1 MVSALQPTGPPGRGD
16 GRRFLITAGVETY
29 QDSGITDLP
38 GAVRDAKRVR
48 ELLEPMGYTHVL
60 PSLVR
65 NPTRAMLAEDIENWA
80 EQTLLGPQDI
90 VVVYFA
96 GHGIRGQDRHYL
108 QCTDSQAG
116 RRARAL
122 PAEDLA
128 RPLVMSGVGH
138 LLVMLDTCYAGAGTQ
153 DINRMAGDLA
163 HLHRERANRWHLAAA
178 RAKDRAKDHAF
189 VDALTDAF
197 TNLRHGATQQFMSVR
212 EVTDRV
218 NAYFAEHRPLQQ
230 ARLTTSET
238 DGKDPFFPSRIFIPG
253 LPEDGIDL
261 AALARLRRRHAGFFG
276 PRSRGVEH
284 AGEHGDYFT
293 GRTRALDELEAFLTT
308 PAAEHDRKA
317 RVVSGKP
324 GSGKSALLG
333 RLLTRCGPAHPQPAA
348 APPPA
353 APHRA
358 SSANGGSQL
367 RPISLPVIVLH
378 ARRAPLEDLTAD
390 LAAALGLPADA
401 GRDDILT
408 VLGAR
413 TDPVAVVVDSLDE
426 AGTAGDAR
434 ESLRVARELL
444 QPLSVLPS
452 VRLVI
457 GTRHPQ
463 IRALGHAVHLIDLDE
478 PAYLTTGD
486 ISAYAQAL
494 LEDAQDPHSRSPY
507 RDRHDL
513 AATVAEG
520 IARRAGSSFLVAR
533 MTARALVHG
542 QIHIDTGQPGWREH
556 LPSDAGEAFDAYLD
570 RFDTHRPKVER
581 LLRPLAY
588 AQGAGLPWSTLWA
601 PLAEALSGVPCS
613 NDDLDWLHTHAGAYI
628 TETASPDGSA
638 YRLFHETMAEH
649 LRRPGREAD
658 DHALIARTL
667 ARMVPTDPATNL
679 TDWPAAHPYI
689 PRHLATHAAAGDI
702 LNDFVRD
709 AEYLIH
715 AHPAHLLNAFALH
728 TPAMQTADARLA
740 AAIYR
745 ASANIHSTL
754 TPNQRRDILAIDAA
768 RYQQPHLA
776 ARLSRSRPWTPR
788 WATGTL
794 VNPAHHATLTG
805 HTAPVRA
812 VVVAQVDGRPHAV
825 TASSDSTVRVWD
837 LEAGT
842 EGPILTGRTASVRA
856 VVAVQIDG
864 RPHAVTASADRTV
877 RVWDLVDGRRQ
888 AVTASAD
895 CTVWVWDLE
904 AGTERATLTGH
915 TDLVT
920 AVAVAQ
926 IDGRP
931 HAVTASEDRTVRVWD
946 LEAGTEHATLT
957 GHTDSVTAVAVAQI
971 DGRPHAVTT
980 SEDRTVRV
988 WDLKAGTEHA
998 TLTGH
1003 TDSVTA
1009 VAVAQIDGRPHAV
1022 TTSDDST
1029 ARVWDLG
1036 VEAEGAILTGHT
1048 DSVTAVAVAQID
1060 GRPHAVTTSEDRT
1073 VRVWD
1078 LEAGTEHATL
1088 TGHTDSV
1095 TAVAVAQIDGRPHA
1109 VTTSEDRTVRVWDLK
1124 AGTEHATLTGHTDS
1138 VTAVVAAQIDGRP
1151 HAVTTSDDST
1161 ARVWDLG
1168 VEAEG
1173 AILTGH
1179 TDSVTAVAVAQI
1191 DGRPHAVTTGEDRT
1205 VRVWDLEAGTEHAT
1219 LTGHTD
1225 SVTAVAVAQIDGR
1238 PHAVTASEDRTV
1250 RVWDLE
1256 AGTEHAT
1263 LTGHTDSVTAVVAA
1277 QIDGRPHAVTAGDDC
1292 TVRVWDLE
1300 AGTERATLTG
1310 HTGWVTAVAVAQI
1323 DGRPHAVTASED
1335 DTVRVWDLEAG
1346 TEHAIL
1352 TGHTGWVTAVA
1363 VAQID
1368 GRPHAVT
1375 ASLDCTVR
1383 VWDLE
1388 AGTERATLTGHTY
1401 SVNAVAVAQIDG
1413 RPHAVTTS
1421 DDSTAR
1427 VWDLEAG
1434 TEHATLTGHTDS
1446 VTAVVAAQIDGRP
1459 HAVTASDDRTVRVW
1473 DLVSARPIAVTYTP
1487 LLLYALVVHGS
1498 ATILGMT
1505 SEIVV
1510 LERMQE

>member
-1 MVSALQPTGPPGRGD
+1 MAAVPQPSHQPGQEE

-60 PSLVR
+60 PDLVR

-80 EQTLLGPQDI
+80 EQALLGPQDI

-96 GHGIRGQDRHYL
+96 GHGIRAFDRHYL
-108 QCTDSQAG
+108 QCADSQAG

-138 LLVMLDTCYAGAGTQ
+138 LLVMLDTCYAAAGTQ

-178 RAKDRAKDHAF
+178 RAKDRAKDNAF

-197 TNLRHGATQQFMSVR
+197 TNPRHGPTQQFMSVR

-261 AALARLRRRHAGFFG
+261 AALARLRHRHAGFFG

-284 AGEHGDYFT
+284 AGEYGDYFT

-317 RVVSGKP
+317 RVVTGKP

-333 RLLTRCGPAHPQPAA
+333 RLLTHCDLAHPQPAA
-348 APPPA
+348 VPPPA

-358 SSANGGSQL
+358 SSANRGSPQQG
-367 RPISLPVIVLH
+367 ISPPVIALH
-378 ARRAPLEDLTAD
+378 ARRVPLEDLIAD

-401 GRDDILT
+401 SRDDILT
-408 VLGAR
+408 VLGTR

-444 QPLSVLPS
+444 QPLSVMPS

-463 IRALGHAVHLIDLDE
+463 IRALGHAVHLIDLDK
-478 PAYLTTGD
+478 PAYLTAGD
-486 ISAYAQAL
+486 IAAYAQAL
-494 LEDAQDPHSRSPY
+494 LEDTQDPHSRSPY
-507 RDRHDL
+507 HDRPDL

-542 QIHIDTGQPGWREH
+542 QIHIDTGQPGWRKR
-556 LPSDAGEAFDAYLD
+556 LPSDAGEAFAAYLD
-570 RFDTHRPKVER
+570 RFGPERPKAER

-601 PLAEALSGVPCS
+601 PLAEALSGAPCS

-628 TETASPDGSA
+628 TETSSPDGSA

-667 ARMVPTDPATNL
+667 ARLVPTDPATNL
-679 TDWPAAHPYI
+679 TDWLAAHPYI

-709 AEYLIH
+709 AEYLVH

-728 TPAMQTADARLA
+728 TPAMQTGDARLA
-740 AAIYR
+740 AAVYR
-745 ASANIHSTL
+745 ASANVHITF

-768 RYQQPHLA
+768 RYQQRHLA
-776 ARLSRSRPWTPR
+776 ARLSRTRPWTPR

-805 HTAPVRA
+805 HTGSVW
-812 VVVAQVDGRPHAV
+812 VVAVAQIEGRSHAV
-825 TASSDSTVRVWD
+825 TAGNDSTVRVWD
-837 LEAGT
+837 LEAGA
-842 EGPILTGRTASVRA
+842 ERTALS
-856 VVAVQIDG
+856 
-864 RPHAVTASADRTV
+864 
-877 RVWDLVDGRRQ
+877 
-888 AVTASAD
+888 
-895 CTVWVWDLE
+895 
-904 AGTERATLTGH
+904 GH
-915 TDLVT
+915 TGSVS

-931 HAVTASEDRTVRVWD
+931 HAVTAGSDAVRLWD
-946 LEAGTEHATLT
+946 LEAGAERVTLT
-957 GHTDSVTAVAVAQI
+957 GHTDSVWAVAVAQI

-980 SEDRTVRV
+980 S
-988 WDLKAGTEHA
+988 
-998 TLTGH
+998 
-1003 TDSVTA
+1003 TDS
-1009 VAVAQIDGRPHAV
+1009 
-1022 TTSDDST
+1022 
-1029 ARVWDLG
+1029 
-1036 VEAEGAILTGHT
+1036 
-1048 DSVTAVAVAQID
+1048 
-1060 GRPHAVTTSEDRT
+1060 
-1073 VRVWD
+1073 
-1078 LEAGTEHATL
+1078 
-1088 TGHTDSV
+1088 
-1095 TAVAVAQIDGRPHA
+1095 
-1109 VTTSEDRTVRVWDLK
+1109 
-1124 AGTEHATLTGHTDS
+1124 
-1138 VTAVVAAQIDGRP
+1138 
-1151 HAVTTSDDST
+1151 
-1161 ARVWDLG
+1161 
-1168 VEAEG
+1168 
-1173 AILTGH
+1173 
-1179 TDSVTAVAVAQI
+1179 
-1191 DGRPHAVTTGEDRT
+1191 
-1205 VRVWDLEAGTEHAT
+1205 
-1219 LTGHTD
+1219 
-1225 SVTAVAVAQIDGR
+1225 
-1238 PHAVTASEDRTV
+1238 
-1250 RVWDLE
+1250 
-1256 AGTEHAT
+1256 
-1263 LTGHTDSVTAVVAA
+1263 
-1277 QIDGRPHAVTAGDDC
+1277 

-1310 HTGWVTAVAVAQI
+1310 HTGPVWTVAVTQI
-1323 DGRPHAVTASED
+1323 DGRPHAVTTSTD
-1335 DTVRVWDLEAG
+1335 
-1346 TEHAIL
+1346 
-1352 TGHTGWVTAVA
+1352 
-1363 VAQID
+1363 
-1368 GRPHAVT
+1368 
-1375 ASLDCTVR
+1375 STVR

-1388 AGTERATLTGHTY
+1388 AGTERATL
-1401 SVNAVAVAQIDG
+1401 
-1413 RPHAVTTS
+1413 
-1421 DDSTAR
+1421 
-1427 VWDLEAG
+1427 
-1434 TEHATLTGHTDS
+1434 
-1446 VTAVVAAQIDGRP
+1446 
-1459 HAVTASDDRTVRVW
+1459 
-1473 DLVSARPIAVTYTP
+1473 
-1487 LLLYALVVHGS
+1487 
-1498 ATILGMT
+1498 
-1505 SEIVV
+1505 
-1510 LERMQE
+1510 

>member
-1 MVSALQPTGPPGRGD
+1 MASAPQPSHQPGQED

-29 QDSGITDLP
+29 QDSRITDLP

-60 PSLVR
+60 PRLVR

-80 EQTLLGPQDI
+80 EEALLGPQDI
-90 VVVYFA
+90 VVMYFA
-96 GHGIRGQDRHYL
+96 GHGIRAEDRHYL

-128 RPLVMSGVGH
+128 RPLVMSGAGH
-138 LLVMLDTCYAGAGTQ
+138 LLVMLDTCYAAAGTQ

-163 HLHRERANRWHLAAA
+163 HLHRDTANRWHLAAA
-178 RAKDRAKDHAF
+178 RAKDRAKDNAF

-197 TNLRHGATQQFMSVR
+197 THPRHGPTQQFMSVR
-212 EVTDRV
+212 EVTDRI

-238 DGKDPFFPSRIFIPG
+238 DGKDPFFPSHPFIPG

-261 AALARLRRRHAGFFG
+261 AALARLRHQHAGFFG
-276 PRSRGVEH
+276 PRSKGLEH
-284 AGEHGDYFT
+284 AGEYGDYFT

-317 RVVSGKP
+317 RVVTGKP

-333 RLLTRCGPAHPQPAA
+333 RLLTHCDPAHPHPVVG
-348 APPPA
+348 PPPA
-353 APHRA
+353 APHQA
-358 SSANGGSQL
+358 SSANGGSPQ

-378 ARRAPLEDLTAD
+378 ARRAPLEDLIAD
-390 LAAALGLPADA
+390 LTAALGLSADA

-408 VLGAR
+408 VLGTR

-444 QPLSVLPS
+444 QPLSVLPA

-463 IRALGHAVHLIDLDE
+463 IRALGRAVHLIDLDK
-478 PAYLTTGD
+478 PPYLTTGD
-486 ISAYAQAL
+486 ISVYAQAL

-507 RDRHDL
+507 RDRPHL

-542 QIHIDTGQPGWREH
+542 QIHIDTGQPGWHER
-556 LPSDAGEAFDAYLD
+556 LPSDAGEAFAAYLD
-570 RFDTHRPKVER
+570 RFGPARPKAER

-601 PLAEALSGVPCS
+601 PLAEALSGVSCS

-628 TETASPDGSA
+628 TETSSPDGSA

-667 ARMVPTDPATNL
+667 ARLVPTDPATNL

-709 AEYLIH
+709 AEYLVH
-715 AHPAHLLNAFALH
+715 AYPAHLLNAFALH

-745 ASANIHSTL
+745 ASANIHITL
-754 TPNQRRDILAIDAA
+754 TLNQRRDILAIDAA
-768 RYQQPHLA
+768 RYQQRHLA
-776 ARLSRSRPWTPR
+776 ACLSRSRPWTPR

-805 HTAPVRA
+805 HTAPVYA
-812 VVVAQVDGRPHAV
+812 VVVVQIDGRPHAV
-825 TASSDSTVRVWD
+825 TTSRDGTMRVWDVEAGTERATLTGSVYAMAVAQIDGRPHAVTTSDDGMVRVWDLEAGTERATLTGPVYAVVVAQIGGRSHAVTTSSDDTVRVWDVEAGTERATLTGHTDSVYAVVVAQIDGRPHAVSASKDRTVRVWD

-842 EGPILTGRTASVRA
+842 ERATLTGHTGPVYA
-856 VVAVQIDG
+856 VVVAQIGGRSHAVTTSSDDTVRVWDVEAGTERATLTGHTDSVNAVVVAQIDG
-864 RPHAVTASADRTV
+864 RPHAVTASDDRTV
-877 RVWDLVDGRRQ
+877 R
-888 AVTASAD
+888 
-895 CTVWVWDLE
+895 VWDLE

-915 TDLVT
+915 TDSVN
-920 AVAVAQ
+920 AVVVAQ

-931 HAVTASEDRTVRVWD
+931 HAVTASDDRTVRVWD

-957 GHTDSVTAVAVAQI
+957 GHTDSVN
-971 DGRPHAVTT
+971 
-980 SEDRTVRV
+980 
-988 WDLKAGTEHA
+988 
-998 TLTGH
+998 
-1003 TDSVTA
+1003 
-1009 VAVAQIDGRPHAV
+1009 
-1022 TTSDDST
+1022 
-1029 ARVWDLG
+1029 
-1036 VEAEGAILTGHT
+1036 
-1048 DSVTAVAVAQID
+1048 
-1060 GRPHAVTTSEDRT
+1060 
-1073 VRVWD
+1073 
-1078 LEAGTEHATL
+1078 
-1088 TGHTDSV
+1088 
-1095 TAVAVAQIDGRPHA
+1095 
-1109 VTTSEDRTVRVWDLK
+1109 
-1124 AGTEHATLTGHTDS
+1124 
-1138 VTAVVAAQIDGRP
+1138 AVV
-1151 HAVTTSDDST
+1151 
-1161 ARVWDLG
+1161 
-1168 VEAEG
+1168 
-1173 AILTGH
+1173 
-1179 TDSVTAVAVAQI
+1179 
-1191 DGRPHAVTTGEDRT
+1191 
-1205 VRVWDLEAGTEHAT
+1205 
-1219 LTGHTD
+1219 
-1225 SVTAVAVAQIDGR
+1225 VAQIDGR
-1238 PHAVTASEDRTV
+1238 PHAVTASSDDTV

-1256 AGTEHAT
+1256 VETEHAT
-1263 LTGHTDSVTAVVAA
+1263 LTGHTDSVNAVVVA
-1277 QIDGRPHAVTAGDDC
+1277 QIDGRPHAVTASSDDTVRVWDVEAGTEHAALTGHTGPVNGVVVQIDGRPHAVTASSDDTVGVWDVEAGTERATLTGHTDSVYAVVVAQIDGRPHAVSASKDR

-1310 HTGWVTAVAVAQI
+1310 HTGPVYAVVVAQIGGRSHAVTASSDDTVRVWDVEAGTERATLTGSVYAVVVAQI
-1323 DGRPHAVTASED
+1323 DGRPHAVTTSD
-1335 DTVRVWDLEAG
+1335 DGMVRVWDVEAG
-1346 TEHAIL
+1346 TERAVL
-1352 TGHTGWVTAVA
+1352 TGHTGPVYAV
-1363 VAQID
+1363 VVVQID

-1375 ASLDCTVR
+1375 ASFDRTVR

-1388 AGTERATLTGHTY
+1388 AGTERATLTGHTD
-1401 SVNAVAVAQIDG
+1401 SVNAVVVAQIDG

-1421 DDSTAR
+1421 F
-1427 VWDLEAG
+1427 
-1434 TEHATLTGHTDS
+1434 
-1446 VTAVVAAQIDGRP
+1446 
-1459 HAVTASDDRTVRVW
+1459 DRTVRLW
-1473 DLVSARPIAVTYTP
+1473 DLVSARSIAVAYTP
-1487 LLLYALVVHGS
+1487 LPVSALDVHDRT
-1498 ATILGMT
+1498 AILGMT

-1510 LERMQE
+1510 LERAQE